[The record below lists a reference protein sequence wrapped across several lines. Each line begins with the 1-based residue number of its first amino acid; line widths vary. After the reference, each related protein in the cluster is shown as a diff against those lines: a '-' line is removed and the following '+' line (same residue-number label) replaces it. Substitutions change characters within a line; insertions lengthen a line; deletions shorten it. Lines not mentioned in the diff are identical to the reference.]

1 MFDSISQRVQRFV
14 DKDVLTFVT
23 CSLTLAEECEITK
36 RVTAVFRGL
45 VLIRTL
51 FNSCGDEGTGYE
63 LGSAAPKCNSFR
75 HYIITVMNKL
85 GNLLHNR

>member
-1 MFDSISQRVQRFV
+1 MFDNISQRVQRFV

-23 CSLTLAEECEITK
+23 CSLNLAEECEITK

-51 FNSCGDEGTGYE
+51 FNSCGGEGTGYK
-63 LGSAAPKCNSFR
+63 LGSAAPEGNSSR
-75 HYIITVMNKL
+75 LYIITVMNEL
-85 GNLLHNR
+85 GNLFHDS